1 MLDLVLMFN
10 SILPMF
16 PFISMVFNI
25 LQKTGYDL
33 EQFRNKS
40 LFAFYC
46 SSLRTCISYLV
57 FSMLFISA
65 EDPCSELSLG
75 PGSKY
80 SPMKSTYKSGTTVT
94 VSCERGYRLMN
105 WDSLG
110 NTFTCK
116 NGTWTPFVR
125 PTCSGKYYSSS
136 VFTGVSEPK
145 LFLNS
150 LAINIS
156 ELTVS
161 RQHCS

>member
-1 MLDLVLMFN
+1 MFN

-46 SSLRTCISYLV
+46 SSLRTCISYLI

-65 EDPCSELSLG
+65 EDPCLELYLG
-75 PGSKY
+75 RGFKY

-116 NGTWTPFVR
+116 NGIWTPFVR